1 MASMLRRVPKRR
13 DSQAWRYGLMV
24 FGVVAAVGVV
34 VVALLTRRCPSKANH
49 AIA

>member
-1 MASMLRRVPKRR
+1 MLRRVPKRR
-13 DSQAWRYGLMV
+13 DSQACRYGRMV

-34 VVALLTRRCPSKANH
+34 VVALLTGSSRSKAND